1 MNIKLAPSILTSA
14 LLMVCIVLQ
23 LPISA
28 QQTGS
33 LEEKNTETETP
44 FERGSRIIFQ
54 DDFKKD
60 AIGDFPAK
68 WNSTKSGEIKKL
80 NGLENKFLKI
90 SDGAVVSIQLGK
102 PLPIHF
108 TAEFDLIVPNDIPMR
123 YASFGFGSKPVKI
136 DWLLAPK
143 EAVVFSFH
151 SNQKRLSEGIK
162 FGTQKTPA
170 SDFKLKTLDFK
181 TPLNQT
187 IKIAISVN
195 NKRVRLYA
203 DGIKI
208 VDMPNSFDASFRK
221 SFFFNA
227 TTHGSA
233 DSKLNYFYIS
243 NIVIAEAGKD
253 RRSQVLKEL
262 MENGSYSTNA
272 ILFATNSDKIQ
283 ASSNEILQQIAAA
296 LKESSSLK
304 LQIIGHTDNDGDDAT
319 NLLLSKKRAAAV
331 KAALVS
337 MGIAATR
344 LTTDGKG
351 ETSPVADNTSTEG
364 KSQNRRVEF
373 KKIN

>member
-1 MNIKLAPSILTSA
+1 MKIKLAPYIITSA
-14 LLMVCIVLQ
+14 LLLGCIFSQ
-23 LPISA
+23 LTISA
-28 QQTGS
+28 QETGF
-33 LEEKNTETETP
+33 LEEKTTETETP

-68 WNSTKSGEIKKL
+68 WNSSKSGEIKKL

-90 SDGAVVSIQLGK
+90 SDGAVVNIQLSK

-143 EAVVFSFH
+143 EAVVFSFQ

-162 FGTQKTPA
+162 FGTQKTPG

-181 TPLNQT
+181 TALNQT

-233 DSKLNYFYIS
+233 ESKLNYFYIS
-243 NIVIAEAGKD
+243 NIVLAEAGND
-253 RRSQVLKEL
+253 RRSKVLKEL
-262 MENGSYSTNA
+262 LENGSFSTNA

-283 ASSNEILQQIAAA
+283 ASSNEMLQQIADA
-296 LKESSSLK
+296 LKESTNMK
-304 LQIIGHTDNDGDDAT
+304 LQIIGHTDNEGDDAT

-331 KAALVS
+331 KASLVK
-337 MGIAATR
+337 MGIDATQ

-351 ETSPVADNTSTEG
+351 ETSPIADNTSAEG